1 MINSFDINAILN
13 SKIEEL
19 KNAEPTAKKVNALF
33 KSLADSIESIFE
45 TMYNS
50 YIDTDSVRRYVSN
63 VNYMVGSSGIGKIT
77 SSFAELG
84 TSLSDKNL
92 QNGVQNFHKVKD
104 TIMLIIQDF
113 ASINGE
119 IKKYLIQ
126 EKTEATETADE
137 IGTKIQN
144 PTNIISVLF
153 KGISD
158 IVKTI
163 ASTGTTLITLP
174 IKAKIFK
181 YAVRSLKGIVA
192 SISKVVDD
200 NKKDDLSKKI
210 AILTNAID
218 MIGNIGKNVLVMAIS
233 LTLAVPVL
241 LTALPAIVLLKGV
254 MLGLKWLSKS
264 FDDKVVKNITS
275 FTSAMK
281 NIAISLVAVALAF
294 AALTLIVSD
303 GSILAGAA
311 KFILSIALLCTSIAL
326 IVKTGINKDVKSFS
340 ISMLALSGA
349 LLTTVASLILISYLE
364 NEIEWNALIQL
375 GAVLLGLVVLTVLVS
390 KVSKN
395 ALKGVLALVAMVG
408 AMVLL
413 AVSLQ
418 FISLLLNDID
428 IVPLLIIFGSL
439 AILSVTLVLISKF
452 SSNILKGVLALILIT
467 ASLYIVALT
476 INKMMDVAEGITLE
490 NTLSFFGVL
499 TAMVGSVIAL
509 GALISMPPVLLF
521 TAVGSVTLLALA
533 GVFIAV
539 AHSIK
544 KMNEIAE
551 GMKNTDTIS
560 IMSDAI
566 KSMISKIAEISLKDL
581 AKASIAGKALTPFLL
596 MIGLLGSTMASIAN
610 LTMPIEFDENGKP
623 IGFKQMGEDD
633 FKKVSANVEYMI
645 DTLKVAIDN
654 IGQIGDTKISNAK
667 EISAMLTDILSPISA
682 MVSVISNMANLK
694 FATKWD
700 KDGNP
705 IEYEQLTDTKLSQ
718 VKANVAL
725 IVDTMVNAI
734 ASLSDKISV
743 DEAQNKSIIM
753 TLMGTCVE
761 PVAGMVKT
769 ISDVAQGRIATE
781 WDKDGNPTNWVS
793 FSDIDFNK
801 VSANIQSC
809 LTSYVNALKNS
820 GLEDDSSFFG
830 EDGPLAKAKKGIA
843 LIAEVT
849 EPVSLMVDAVL
860 KTQESASKYDLTKLA
875 FKDVLAQ
882 YKEGMKVFE
891 DVDADSIKDTIQ
903 AYSSFNT
910 TLDKILKID
919 EKAVKN
925 NKEFVDNN
933 VKLLDKI
940 NTLKVDNIKG
950 VTDMFAKMADFS
962 KTINGNFSKLAEA
975 FSEELIKALNKLS
988 DAIQGGFDTKVSVST
1003 PAVSS
1008 SSPVQNVKSAI
1019 KPEDINNIIKSI
1031 NDLKDVLQKP
1041 IQVTNN
1047 PTKPLIV
1054 ANRNML

>member
-33 KSLADSIESIFE
+33 KSLTDSIESIFE

-50 YIDTDSVRRYVSN
+50 YIDTDTVKRYVSN
-63 VNYMVGSSGIGKIT
+63 VNYMIGSSGIGKIA

-104 TIMLIIQDF
+104 TIMMIIQDF

-137 IGTKIQN
+137 IGTKVQN
-144 PTNIISVLF
+144 PTNVISVLF

-181 YAVRSLKGIVA
+181 HTVSSLKGIVA

-200 NKKDDLSKKI
+200 NKKNDLSEKI
-210 AILTNAID
+210 AILTNAVN

-264 FDDKVVKNITS
+264 FDDKAVKNITS

-303 GSILAGAA
+303 GSILAGAV
-311 KFILSIALLCTSIAL
+311 KFILSIAVLCTSIAL

-349 LLTTVASLILISYLE
+349 LLTTVASLILISYME
-364 NEIEWNALIQL
+364 NEIEWSALIQL
-375 GAVLLGLVVLTVLVS
+375 GVVLLGLVFLTVLVS

-408 AMVLL
+408 AMTLL

-418 FISLLLNDID
+418 FISFLLDDID
-428 IVPLLIIFGSL
+428 IVPLLIIFGAL
-439 AILSVTLVLISKF
+439 AILSVTLILISKF
-452 SSNILKGVLALILIT
+452 SSNILKGVLALVLIT

-509 GALISMPPVLLF
+509 GALVSMPPVLLF

-544 KMNEIAE
+544 KMNEAAE
-551 GMKNTDTIS
+551 GMNTNTIS

-566 KSMISKIAEISLKDL
+566 KSMISTIAGISLKDL
-581 AKASIAGKALTPFLL
+581 AIAHIAGEALTPFLL

-623 IGFKQMGEDD
+623 IGFKQIGEDD
-633 FKKVSANVEYMI
+633 FKKVSTNVEYMI
-645 DTLKVAIDN
+645 DALKVAIDK

-667 EISAMLTDILSPISA
+667 EISAMLTDILSPIST

-743 DEAQNKSIIM
+743 DEAQNNSIIM

-781 WDKDGNPTNWVS
+781 WDKDGNPTKWMS
-793 FSDIDFNK
+793 FSDIDFNS

-933 VKLLDKI
+933 IKLLDKI

-988 DAIQGGFDTKVSVST
+988 DAIQGGFDTNVSVNT
-1003 PAVSS
+1003 PAISS
-1008 SSPVQNVKSAI
+1008 STPVQNVKSAI

-1054 ANRNML
+1054 ANRTI

>member
-33 KSLADSIESIFE
+33 KSLTDSIESIFE

-50 YIDTDSVRRYVSN
+50 YIDTDTVKRYVSN
-63 VNYMVGSSGIGKIT
+63 VNYMVGSSGIGKIA

-104 TIMLIIQDF
+104 TIMMIIQDF

-126 EKTEATETADE
+126 EKAEATETADE
-137 IGTKIQN
+137 IGTKVQN

-163 ASTGTTLITLP
+163 ASTGTAMITLP

-181 YAVRSLKGIVA
+181 HAVSSLKGIVA

-200 NKKDDLSKKI
+200 NKKDDLSEKI
-210 AILTNAID
+210 AILTNAVD

-264 FDDKVVKNITS
+264 FDDKAVKNITS

-281 NIAISLVAVALAF
+281 NIAISLVSVALAF

-311 KFILSIALLCTSIAL
+311 KFILSIALLCTGIAL

-340 ISMLALSGA
+340 MSMLALSGA
-349 LLTTVASLILISYLE
+349 LLTTVASLILLSYME
-364 NEIEWNALIQL
+364 KEIEWSALLQL
-375 GAVLLGLVVLTVLVS
+375 GVVLLGLVGLTILVN

-395 ALKGVLALVAMVG
+395 ALKGVFALVAMVG

-418 FISLLLNDID
+418 FISFLLDDID
-428 IVPLLIIFGSL
+428 IVPLLIIFGAL

-521 TAVGSVTLLALA
+521 AAVGSVTLLALV

-544 KMNEIAE
+544 KMNEIIE
-551 GMKNTDTIS
+551 DINTDPIS

-566 KSMISKIAEISLKDL
+566 KSMISAIAGISLKDL
-581 AKASIAGKALTPFLL
+581 AKTGIAGVALTPFLL
-596 MIGLLGSTMASIAN
+596 MIGLLGYTMASIAK
-610 LTMPIEFDENGKP
+610 LTMPIEFDEKGKP
-623 IGFKQMGEDD
+623 IGFKQMSSDD
-633 FKKVSANVEYMI
+633 FAMVSTNVEYMI
-645 DTLKVAIDN
+645 GTLTSAIDK
-654 IGQIGDTKISNAK
+654 ISQIGGMQMLKATAM
-667 EISAMLTDILSPISA
+667 SAMMTIILLPISA
-682 MVSVISNMANLK
+682 MVNVISSMANLK

-705 IEYEQLTDTKLSQ
+705 IEYKVLTPDKLSQ
-718 VKANVAL
+718 VKDNVAL

-734 ASLSDKISV
+734 AGLSDKISIG
-743 DEAQNKSIIM
+743 EALKNSIIM

-919 EKAVKN
+919 EKSVKN

-933 VKLLDKI
+933 IKLLDKI
-940 NTLKVDNIKG
+940 NTLKVDNVKG

-962 KTINGNFSKLAEA
+962 KTINGNFTKLAEA
-975 FSEELIKALNKLS
+975 FSEELIEALNKLS

-1003 PAVSS
+1003 PAINSS
-1008 SSPVQNVKSAI
+1008 APVQNVKSAI

-1054 ANRNML
+1054 ANRNI

>member
-33 KSLADSIESIFE
+33 KSLTDSIESIFE

-50 YIDTDSVRRYVSN
+50 YIDTDTVKRYVSN
-63 VNYMVGSSGIGKIT
+63 VNYMIGSSGIGKIA

-104 TIMLIIQDF
+104 IVMMIIQDF
-113 ASINGE
+113 ASINVE
-119 IKKYLIQ
+119 IKKFLIQ

-137 IGTKIQN
+137 IGTKMQN
-144 PTNIISVLF
+144 PTNTISVLF

-163 ASTGTTLITLP
+163 TSTGTTLITLP

-181 YAVRSLKGIVA
+181 HTVRSLKGIVA

-200 NKKDDLSKKI
+200 NKKDELSAKI
-210 AILTNAID
+210 TILTNAVD

-264 FDDKVVKNITS
+264 FDDKAVKNITS
-275 FTSAMK
+275 FASAMK

-311 KFILSIALLCTSIAL
+311 KFILSIAVLCTSIAL

-349 LLTTVASLILISYLE
+349 LLTTVASLILLSYME
-364 NEIEWNALIQL
+364 QEIEWSALIKL
-375 GAVLLGLVVLTVLVS
+375 GVVLLGLVFLTVLVS

-408 AMVLL
+408 AMMLL

-418 FISLLLNDID
+418 FISFLLNDID
-428 IVPLLIIFGSL
+428 IVPLLIIFGAL
-439 AILSVTLVLISKF
+439 AILSTALILLSKF

-509 GALISMPPVLLF
+509 GALVSMPPVLLF

-544 KMNEIAE
+544 KMNEAAE
-551 GMKNTDTIS
+551 GMNTNTIS
-560 IMSDAI
+560 IMSDAV
-566 KSMISKIAEISLKDL
+566 KSMISTIAGISLKDL
-581 AKASIAGKALTPFLL
+581 ANAHIAGEALTPFLL

-623 IGFKQMGEDD
+623 IGFKQMGEND

-645 DTLKVAIDN
+645 DTLTGAIDK

-705 IEYEQLTDTKLSQ
+705 IEYEQLTDTKLTQ
-718 VKANVAL
+718 VKDNVA
-725 IVDTMVNAI
+725 IVVDTMVNAI

-781 WDKDGNPTNWVS
+781 WDKDGNPTKWMS
-793 FSDIDFNK
+793 FSDIDFNN

-903 AYSSFNT
+903 AYASFNT

-975 FSEELIKALNKLS
+975 FSEELIEALNKLS

-1003 PAVSS
+1003 PAISS

-1054 ANRNML
+1054 ANRTI

>member
-33 KSLADSIESIFE
+33 KSLTDSIESIFE

-50 YIDTDSVRRYVSN
+50 YIDTDTVKRYVSN
-63 VNYMVGSSGIGKIT
+63 VNYMVGSSGIGKIA

-92 QNGVQNFHKVKD
+92 RNGVQNFHKVKD
-104 TIMLIIQDF
+104 TIMMIIQDF

-126 EKTEATETADE
+126 EKTEAIETADK
-137 IGTKIQN
+137 IGTEVQN

-153 KGISD
+153 KNISN

-181 YAVRSLKGIVA
+181 HAIGSLKGIVL
-192 SISKVVDD
+192 SISKIVDD
-200 NKKDDLSKKI
+200 NKKDDLSEKI
-210 AILTNAID
+210 AILTNAVNI
-218 MIGNIGKNVLVMAIS
+218 IGNIGKNVLVMAIS

-254 MLGLKWLSKS
+254 MSGLKWLSKS
-264 FDDKVVKNITS
+264 FDDKAVKNITS

-311 KFILSIALLCTSIAL
+311 KFIISIALLCTSIAL

-349 LLTTVASLILISYLE
+349 LLTTVASLILLSYME
-364 NEIEWNALIQL
+364 KEIEWSALIQL
-375 GAVLLGLVVLTVLVS
+375 SVVLFGLVGLTILVN

-408 AMVLL
+408 AMTLL
-413 AVSLQ
+413 AVSLL
-418 FISLLLNDID
+418 FISFLLDDID
-428 IVPLLIIFGSL
+428 IVPLLIIFGAL
-439 AILSVTLVLISKF
+439 AILSVTLILISKF

-521 TAVGSVTLLALA
+521 AAVGSVTLLALV

-544 KMNEIAE
+544 KMNEIIE
-551 GMKNTDTIS
+551 DVNTDTIS

-566 KSMISKIAEISLKDL
+566 KSMISAISGISLKDL
-581 AKASIAGKALTPFLL
+581 AKAGIAGAALTPFLL
-596 MIGLLGSTMASIAN
+596 MIGLLGFTMASIAK

-623 IGFKQMGEDD
+623 IGFKQMGSDD
-633 FKKVSANVEYMI
+633 FAMVSTNVEYMI
-645 DTLKVAIDN
+645 NTLTGAIN
-654 IGQIGDTKISNAK
+654 KISQIGNMQMLKATAM
-667 EISAMLTDILSPISA
+667 SAMMTIILLPISA
-682 MVSVISNMANLK
+682 MVSVISSMANLK

-705 IEYEQLTDTKLSQ
+705 IEYEELTPDKLSQ
-718 VKANVAL
+718 VKDNVAL

-734 ASLSDKISV
+734 AGLSDKISKG
-743 DEAQNKSIIM
+743 EAFKNSIIM

-891 DVDADSIKDTIQ
+891 DVDADSIKNNIQ

-933 VKLLDKI
+933 IKLLDKI

-962 KTINGNFSKLAEA
+962 KTINGNFTKLAEA
-975 FSEELIKALNKLS
+975 FSEELIKALDKLS
-988 DAIQGGFDTKVSVST
+988 DAIQGGFDTKVSVSA
-1003 PAVSS
+1003 PAISS
-1008 SSPVQNVKSAI
+1008 STSGQNIKSAI

-1054 ANRNML
+1054 ANRNI

>member
-1 MINSFDINAILN
+1 MINSFDINAIVD
-13 SKIEEL
+13 SKIKEL
-19 KNAEPTAKKVNALF
+19 KTAQPKLKLLTSTLKDIVEAIDNAILDIKNKIVDDKSMKVVRNNIAKLMGKSGIGGIIEQLSTMSYSKIVSRFNEETMMLFDSLHKFIGNAESISPEKISENMSGVNMLLRYIKSTFKKLSTVAVMSVGALAGVAGISAVVVAITGALTYMSILIPISFVASKSAKYLAMTFTDIKTLAKDIFKASFIAKRAYKGLTVINPMLRLIKESLNTISKIKDDDVSHAMDVLFGGRKFFGLSSERKGGMFQVVNALYELGLLIC
-33 KSLADSIESIFE
+33 KLGLIAVLASAGITAAKLI
-45 TMYNS
+45 
-50 YIDTDSVRRYVSN
+50 I
-63 VNYMVGSSGIGKIT
+63 GGIGTIAKTVMRINKTLKLTKLISFKLKMSLLISSLTAIIT
-77 SSFAELG
+77 STIILG
-84 TSLSDKNL
+84 
-92 QNGVQNFHKVKD
+92 
-104 TIMLIIQDF
+104 
-113 ASINGE
+113 A
-119 IKKYLIQ
+119 
-126 EKTEATETADE
+126 A
-137 IGTKIQN
+137 
-144 PTNIISVLF
+144 SVLAIPAVLIVTGFMLGFWLLTVVIRQIGKHFLATF
-153 KGISD
+153 KG
-158 IVKTI
+158 VT
-163 ASTGTTLITLP
+163 
-174 IKAKIFK
+174 
-181 YAVRSLKGIVA
+181 
-192 SISKVVDD
+192 
-200 NKKDDLSKKI
+200 
-210 AILTNAID
+210 AI
-218 MIGNIGKNVLVMAIS
+218 
-233 LTLAVPVL
+233 
-241 LTALPAIVLLKGV
+241 
-254 MLGLKWLSKS
+254 
-264 FDDKVVKNITS
+264 
-275 FTSAMK
+275 
-281 NIAISLVAVALAF
+281 
-294 AALTLIVSD
+294 
-303 GSILAGAA
+303 IL
-311 KFILSIALLCTSIAL
+311 TSIAL
-326 IVKTGINKDVKSFS
+326 IGVAASLMMASTLLADVDFAA
-340 ISMLALSGA
+340 I
-349 LLTTVASLILISYLE
+349 LLTIGSIVVLSVMMILIGKF
-364 NEIEWNALIQL
+364 A
-375 GAVLLGLVVLTVLVS
+375 ADV
-390 KVSKN
+390 
-395 ALKGVLALVAMVG
+395 LKG
-408 AMVLL
+408 
-413 AVSLQ
+413 
-418 FISLLLNDID
+418 
-428 IVPLLIIFGSL
+428 
-439 AILSVTLVLISKF
+439 T
-452 SSNILKGVLALILIT
+452 LALILIT

-476 INKMMDVAEGITLE
+476 IKEMMDVAEGITLE

-544 KMNEIAE
+544 KMNEAAD
-551 GMKNTDTIS
+551 GMNTDTIS

-566 KSMISKIAEISLKDL
+566 KSMISTIAGISLKDL
-581 AKASIAGKALTPFLL
+581 AKAGIAGAALTPFLL
-596 MIGLLGSTMASIAN
+596 MIGLLGSTMASIAK
-610 LTMPIEFDENGKP
+610 LTMPIEFDEKGKP
-623 IGFKQMGEDD
+623 IGFKQMSPDD
-633 FKKVSANVEYMI
+633 FAMVSTNVEYMI
-645 DTLKVAIDN
+645 DTLTGAIDK
-654 IGQIGDTKISNAK
+654 ISQIGSMQMLKATAM
-667 EISAMLTDILSPISA
+667 SAMMTIILLPISA
-682 MVSVISNMANLK
+682 MVSVISSMANLK
-694 FATKWD
+694 FATKCD

-705 IEYEQLTDTKLSQ
+705 IEYEELTPDKLSQ
-718 VKANVAL
+718 VKDNVAL

-734 ASLSDKISV
+734 AGLSDKISIG
-743 DEAQNKSIIM
+743 EALKNSIIL

-891 DVDADSIKDTIQ
+891 DVDADSIKATIQ

-933 VKLLDKI
+933 IKLLDKI

-962 KTINGNFSKLAEA
+962 KTINGNFTKLAEA
-975 FSEELIKALNKLS
+975 FSEELIEALNKLS

-1003 PAVSS
+1003 PAISS
-1008 SSPVQNVKSAI
+1008 SAPVQNVKSAI

-1054 ANRNML
+1054 ANRNI

>member
-1 MINSFDINAILN
+1 MINSFDINAIVD
-13 SKIEEL
+13 SKIKEL
-19 KNAEPTAKKVNALF
+19 KTAQPKIKLLTSTLKDIVEAIDNAILDIKNKIVDDKSMKAVHNNIAKLMGKSGIGGIIEQLSTMSYSKIVSRFNEETIMLFDSLHKFIDNAASISPEKISENMSGVNMLLRYIKSTFKKLSTVAVMSVGALAGVAGISAVVVAITGALTYMSILIPISFAASKSAKYLAMTFTDIKTLAKDIFKASFIAKRAYKGLTVINPMLRLIKDSLNTISKIKDDDVSHAMDVLFGGRKFFGLSSERKGGMFQVVNALYELGLLICKLGLIAVLASAGITAARLIIGGIGTIAKTVMRINKTLKLTKLISF
-33 KSLADSIESIFE
+33 KLKMSLLISSLAAITTSILILGAAAILAIPAVLLITGFMLGFWLL
-45 TMYNS
+45 TVV
-50 YIDTDSVRRYVSN
+50 IRQ
-63 VNYMVGSSGIGKIT
+63 IGKHFLAT
-77 SSFAELG
+77 F
-84 TSLSDKNL
+84 K
-92 QNGVQNFHKVKD
+92 GV
-104 TIMLIIQDF
+104 TAIML
-113 ASINGE
+113 
-119 IKKYLIQ
+119 
-126 EKTEATETADE
+126 
-137 IGTKIQN
+137 
-144 PTNIISVLF
+144 
-153 KGISD
+153 
-158 IVKTI
+158 
-163 ASTGTTLITLP
+163 
-174 IKAKIFK
+174 
-181 YAVRSLKGIVA
+181 
-192 SISKVVDD
+192 
-200 NKKDDLSKKI
+200 
-210 AILTNAID
+210 
-218 MIGNIGKNVLVMAIS
+218 
-233 LTLAVPVL
+233 
-241 LTALPAIVLLKGV
+241 
-254 MLGLKWLSKS
+254 
-264 FDDKVVKNITS
+264 
-275 FTSAMK
+275 
-281 NIAISLVAVALAF
+281 
-294 AALTLIVSD
+294 
-303 GSILAGAA
+303 
-311 KFILSIALLCTSIAL
+311 TSIAL
-326 IVKTGINKDVKSFS
+326 IGAAASLMMASTLLVDVDFAA
-340 ISMLALSGA
+340 I
-349 LLTTVASLILISYLE
+349 LLTIGSIVVLSVMMILI
-364 NEIEWNALIQL
+364 
-375 GAVLLGLVVLTVLVS
+375 G
-390 KVSKN
+390 
-395 ALKGVLALVAMVG
+395 
-408 AMVLL
+408 
-413 AVSLQ
+413 
-418 FISLLLNDID
+418 
-428 IVPLLIIFGSL
+428 
-439 AILSVTLVLISKF
+439 KF
-452 SSNILKGVLALILIT
+452 AANILKGTLALILIT

-476 INKMMDVAEGITLE
+476 IKEMMDAAEGITLE

-509 GALISMPPVLLF
+509 GALVSTPPVLLF

-544 KMNEIAE
+544 KMNEAAE
-551 GMKNTDTIS
+551 GMNTDTIS

-566 KSMISKIAEISLKDL
+566 KSMISTIAGISLKDL
-581 AKASIAGKALTPFLL
+581 AKAGIAGAALTPFLL

-623 IGFKQMGEDD
+623 IGFKQMNPDD
-633 FKKVSANVEYMI
+633 FAMVSTNVGYMI
-645 DTLKVAIDN
+645 DTLTGAIDK
-654 IGQIGDTKISNAK
+654 IGQIGSMQMLKATAM
-667 EISAMLTDILSPISA
+667 SAMMTIILLPISA
-682 MVSVISNMANLK
+682 MVSVISSIANLK

-705 IEYEQLTDTKLSQ
+705 IEYEELTPDKLSQ
-718 VKANVAL
+718 VKDNVAL
-725 IVDTMVNAI
+725 IVDAMVNAI
-734 ASLSDKISV
+734 ASLSDKISIG
-743 DEAQNKSIIM
+743 ETLKNSIIM

-781 WDKDGNPTNWVS
+781 WDKDGNPTKWVS

-849 EPVSLMVDAVL
+849 EPVSLMIDAVL

-933 VKLLDKI
+933 IKLLDKI

-988 DAIQGGFDTKVSVST
+988 DAIQGGFDTNVSVST

-1008 SSPVQNVKSAI
+1008 STPVQNVKSAV

-1054 ANRNML
+1054 ANRNI

>member
-33 KSLADSIESIFE
+33 KSLTDSIESIFE

-50 YIDTDSVRRYVSN
+50 YIDTDTVKRYVSN
-63 VNYMVGSSGIGKIT
+63 VNYMIGSSGIGKIA

-137 IGTKIQN
+137 IGTKVQN

-163 ASTGTTLITLP
+163 TSTGTTLITLP

-181 YAVRSLKGIVA
+181 HAVRSLKGIVA

-200 NKKDDLSKKI
+200 NKKDDLSEKI
-210 AILTNAID
+210 AILTNAVN

-254 MLGLKWLSKS
+254 MIGLKWLSKS
-264 FDDKVVKNITS
+264 FDDKAVKNITS

-349 LLTTVASLILISYLE
+349 LLTTVASLILLSYME
-364 NEIEWNALIQL
+364 KEIEWSALIQL
-375 GAVLLGLVVLTVLVS
+375 GVVLLGLVVLTVIVS

-395 ALKGVLALVAMVG
+395 ALKGALALVAMVG

-418 FISLLLNDID
+418 FISFLLNDID
-428 IVPLLIIFGSL
+428 IVPLLIIFGAL

-509 GALISMPPVLLF
+509 GALVSMPPVLLF

-544 KMNEIAE
+544 KMNETAE
-551 GMKNTDTIS
+551 DLNTDTIPV
-560 IMSDAI
+560 MSDAI
-566 KSMISKIAEISLKDL
+566 KSMISTIAGISLKDL
-581 AKASIAGKALTPFLL
+581 ATAGIAGKALTPFLL

-667 EISAMLTDILSPISA
+667 EISAMLTDILSPISTL
-682 MVSVISNMANLK
+682 VGVISNMANLK

-705 IEYEQLTDTKLSQ
+705 IEYEQLTDTKLTQ
-718 VKANVAL
+718 VKDNIAL

-734 ASLSDKISV
+734 VSLSDKISV

-781 WDKDGNPTNWVS
+781 WDKDGNPIKWMS

-849 EPVSLMVDAVL
+849 EPVSLMIDAVL

-933 VKLLDKI
+933 IKLLDKI

-975 FSEELIKALNKLS
+975 FSKELIEALNKLS

-1003 PAVSS
+1003 PAVNSS
-1008 SSPVQNVKSAI
+1008 APVQNVKSAI
-1019 KPEDINNIIKSI
+1019 KSEDINNIIKSI

-1054 ANRNML
+1054 ANRNI